1 MAKVIKLKRKEK
13 PYAVRWKNG
22 EKEVQEAFDTR
33 AEAELFRSQKNIDTA
48 KDRKRKRPRKT
59 GENPTFKAVAQSYLT
74 VKEHPRRGDPIAP
87 ITLRVYESYL
97 RERIYPAI
105 GSVLIANVSRQ
116 HFEEVYDTCV
126 LAGFSRKTRKE
137 TLRLITAV
145 LKHAKACD
153 YITEVP
159 SHDIDTSPTNKEKI
173 RERMERDEKT
183 YTPDEVYTMLAA
195 ADSLAQDDKLQT
207 RRVWARYRPM
217 LYFLVYTGTRISEAR
232 GFPRKDFLPRDGV
245 IKITQSAPEKGDVGY
260 VKTADAVRDIPLHP
274 ILEEVLKE
282 WLGDHSRILAFGTE
296 SDVPICGSNLY
307 SRMLEPLKERADAL
321 AESKSDPRFV
331 RVSRNRAFH
340 AFRHHYASRLV
351 KKGANL
357 KELQTLMGHATAA
370 ITLDT
375 YAHLFEGDQRELV
388 TTLVI

>member
-1 MAKVIKLKRKEK
+1 
-13 PYAVRWKNG
+13 
-22 EKEVQEAFDTR
+22 
-33 AEAELFRSQKNIDTA
+33 
-48 KDRKRKRPRKT
+48 
-59 GENPTFKAVAQSYLT
+59 
-74 VKEHPRRGDPIAP
+74 
-87 ITLRVYESYL
+87 
-97 RERIYPAI
+97 
-105 GSVLIANVSRQ
+105 
-116 HFEEVYDTCV
+116 
-126 LAGFSRKTRKE
+126 
-137 TLRLITAV
+137 
-145 LKHAKACD
+145 
-153 YITEVP
+153 
-159 SHDIDTSPTNKEKI
+159 
-173 RERMERDEKT
+173 
-183 YTPDEVYTMLAA
+183 
-195 ADSLAQDDKLQT
+195 
-207 RRVWARYRPM
+207 M

-282 WLGDHSRILAFGTE
+282 WLGDHSRTLAFGTE

-331 RVSRNRAFH
+331 SVSRNRAFH